1 MMLSAR
7 MMVYATAWLGMFLG
21 SLPSAGASE
30 PVAAVE
36 VAGVDVAPIEIVQVL
51 ALGPLPI
58 ATEQLDANAKAE
70 QLRRA
75 VIEHVH
81 RGGSPRAGQ
90 AVDAFG
96 ESLQWQAISPSAL
109 AAGAGEELWL
119 WWVQLD
125 TERFVQ
131 GHLEVGGLQEAHLFH
146 NAKPIPGG
154 DQGHE
159 LVLRNGTHALWLL
172 HQGPAADQAPSL
184 AWRGKAEHDRIV
196 AHTRPER
203 RVSPER
209 LTNAETVSSMA
220 ISPDGRYLALAFDS
234 RSDASDLDVR
244 RLEIRDLGENR
255 IVRQWTANRPGAMAW
270 SPDNRFLAIHEG
282 NNLWLHEWPGG
293 EARLL
298 LANHEHLGEIRWHPD
313 SRSIVFAW
321 NEPFK
326 DDNAKTRRLRALE
339 DRWKTFRDNS
349 QLFQVD
355 VTSGLVRPL
364 TAGKQSVTLHDI
376 HPSGD
381 RLLVSERLIDYA
393 EPPHSLA
400 RVFELRL
407 DTLEQSEIGRYRLFD
422 GMLFA
427 DDGYWLL
434 SGPSFLGADG
444 ATTGEDVV
452 PSDFDTQL
460 YRLAADRVS
469 ARSMSR
475 DIDPSFTAMHRLH
488 GGDLLLSAVGGERVV
503 LLRFDPR
510 RERFTSVEAGVEVIE
525 SMVVSTGRRPVVA
538 LRGTDAHR
546 PQRVWLK
553 DQPEWWHHL
562 YPETRE

>member
-1 MMLSAR
+1 MMLPAR
-7 MMVYATAWLGMFLG
+7 IMVTATAWLGLLLG
-21 SLPSAGASE
+21 SLPSAGADE

-36 VAGVDVAPIEIVQVL
+36 VAPVGITQVL
-51 ALGPLPI
+51 ALGPLPV
-58 ATEQLDANAKAE
+58 AVAQLDASAKADP
-70 QLRRA
+70 LRRA
-75 VIEHVH
+75 IIEHAN
-81 RGGSPRAGQ
+81 RGRSPRAGQ
-90 AVDAFG
+90 AAEVFG
-96 ESLQWQAISPSAL
+96 KSLQWQAIAP
-109 AAGAGEELWL
+109 GETPAPTGEAFWL

-131 GHLEVGGLQEAHLFH
+131 GHLEVDGLQQAHLFH
-146 NAKPIPGG
+146 DTRPIPGG
-154 DQGHE
+154 DEGHP

-381 RLLVSERLIDYA
+381 RLLLSERLIDYA

-407 DTLEQSEIGRYRLFD
+407 EPWAFTNAEGDSIDGRYYLPPDFNPGKKYPLIVYYYGGTRPVNRQFTGRYPFNLWAAQGYVIYVLQPRGTVGYGQAFSAPHVNTW
-422 GMLFA
+422 GKYTA
-427 DDGYWLL
+427 DDILEGAQKFIAAHDFVDGKRVGNIGASYGGFMTMQLATLTDMYAASISHAGISALTGYW
-434 SGPSFLGADG
+434 GQG
-444 ATTGEDVV
+444 
-452 PSDFDTQL
+452 
-460 YRLAADRVS
+460 
-469 ARSMSR
+469 
-475 DIDPSFTAMHRLH
+475 
-488 GGDLLLSAVGGERVV
+488 
-503 LLRFDPR
+503 
-510 RERFTSVEAGVEVIE
+510 
-525 SMVVSTGRRPVVA
+525 
-538 LRGTDAHR
+538 
-546 PQRVWLK
+546 W
-553 DQPEWWHHL
+553 
-562 YPETRE
+562 